1 MRLNSSL
8 WGINGFIEGVFK
20 MSTVDYRLG
29 VLNALEES
37 ATEDDV
43 ISTLKYRENVLNALG
58 VNFIQDDLTSTLKWR
73 EKVLDGLSG
82 GWSGGGGEINLQSKT
97 ATPTKAIQNVVPDNG
112 YDGLSRVTIN
122 PIPNEYISPSGAI
135 EITENGTID
144 VRQYA
149 SAEVNVEAGGWSLD
163 GFLNKTEPTGEITI
177 NTVPK
182 VTLTGYTGITKVNIL
197 TRFTSVGG
205 LLSNCTNL
213 VTVYA
218 PLVTAGGTSYF
229 CQNCSKLKTV
239 VIGSPNTRLAMAR
252 TPNVEVI
259 DIVFGAIAS
268 ENFAYDSKLTTLIL
282 RKNGAIHALSS
293 AASAAFQNTPFKSGG
308 TGGTIYIPEALYN
321 HLGDGT
327 DLDYKAATNWSV
339 LDGYG
344 TVTWAK
350 IEGSIYENQYADGH
364 PLLHMTITQNLTHC
378 ASSNNA
384 SSVELG
390 KAFTTTLT
398 ADAGYSLSS
407 VTVTRGGTDIT
418 STAYDS
424 ATGVVFVDNC
434 HNDIVI
440 TATAA

>member
-1 MRLNSSL
+1 MTNY
-8 WGINGFIEGVFK
+8 I
-20 MSTVDYRLG
+20 
-29 VLNALEES
+29 
-37 ATEDDV
+37 ATD
-43 ISTLKYRENVLNALG
+43 T
-58 VNFIQDDLTSTLKWR
+58 DLTAVADAIRAK
-73 EKVLDGLSG
+73 SG
-82 GWSGGGGEINLQSKT
+82 GSGQLAFPAGFVSEIQ
-97 ATPTKAIQNVVPDNG
+97 G
-112 YDGLSRVTIN
+112 
-122 PIPNEYISPSGAI
+122 
-135 EITENGTID
+135 IT
-144 VRQYA
+144 
-149 SAEVNVEAGGWSLD
+149 GGWSLD
-163 GFLNKTEPTGEITI
+163 GFLSKTEPTGEITV
-177 NTVPK
+177 NVVQK
-182 VTLTGYTGITKVNIL
+182 ATLQGYTGITKVNIL

-205 LLSNCTNL
+205 IFSDCTNL
-213 VTVYA
+213 VTIYA
-218 PLVTAGGTSYF
+218 PLVTAGGSSYF
-229 CQNCSKLKTV
+229 CRNTSKLKTV

-259 DIVFGAIAS
+259 DIIFGAIAS

-282 RKNGAIHALSS
+282 RKNGAIHALTSG
-293 AASAAFQNTPFKSGG
+293 ASGAFQNTPFRSGG
-308 TGGTIYIPEALYN
+308 TGGTIYIPEVLYN

-327 DLDYKAATNWSV
+327 DLDYKAATNWST

-384 SSVELG
+384 ASVELG
-390 KAFTTTLT
+390 KSFTTTLT
-398 ADAGYSLSS
+398 ADEGYSLSS

-434 HNDIVI
+434 YNDIVI